1 MALYSTPCFFSNSI
15 PFIQFAPIVER
26 IGRHKEGTKLSS
38 PEEQDAAIELAPF
51 SVDSEKWGDLLC
63 ALFDEWLKED
73 VGKFYIQLFDS
84 LHHLIER
91 GESLPVP
98 TVFVVELLRAIDR
111 YTHQEIIFLEKLAPF
126 VIQ

>member
-1 MALYSTPCFFSNSI
+1 MAVVNDYNVDYPLEFYNFFKELDCR
-15 PFIQFAPIVER
+15 FIQFAPIVER

-51 SVDSEKWGDLLC
+51 SVDSEKWGDFLC

-84 LHHLIER
+84 TW
-91 GESLPVP
+91 P
-98 TVFVVELLRAIDR
+98 TG
-111 YTHQEIIFLEKLAPF
+111 
-126 VIQ
+126 

>member
-1 MALYSTPCFFSNSI
+1 MIITWIIRWNSI
-15 PFIQFAPIVER
+15 ILQGTGLPFHPIRPIVER

-51 SVDSEKWGDLLC
+51 SVDSEKWGDFLC

-84 LHHLIER
+84 TLANWVASNP
-91 GESLPVP
+91 ESAPWP
-98 TVFVVELLRAIDR
+98 AIAV
-111 YTHQEIIFLEKLAPF
+111 TPG
-126 VIQ
+126 